1 MPDEKRTAY
10 GALVDRIRR
19 GPGGTTADQRAHAFE
34 NAGVGSAVDPL
45 LAKVATSP
53 ARITDADFDAARAT
67 GLSEDQLFELVIA
80 SAVGQ
85 STRMYDAALAALDEA
100 AG

>member
-1 MPDEKRTAY
+1 
-10 GALVDRIRR
+10 VDRVLH
-19 GPGGTTADQRAHAFE
+19 GPGDTTEEQRAKAFE
-34 NAGVGSAVDPL
+34 NAALEL
-45 LAKVATSP
+45 LLGKVATSP
-53 ARITDADFDAARAT
+53 ARITDADFDQARAA
-67 GLSEDQLFELVIA
+67 GLSDDQIFELVIA